1 MTARRDL
8 WRRAREHR
16 ADATVLVGFAL
27 LSLSS
32 VAKFFADGTL
42 PLEYNDEP
50 VHTFTVIPQ
59 VWEALRRGVL
69 LEWNPYDNFGIP
81 VLGDPV
87 TRPLAPQALAY
98 VLFEPWIGALVVR
111 VVVLFLT
118 LSTLFAYWRRRMSS
132 WPAALAS
139 FLAVSAP
146 GFLHFLHHHPHQ
158 MIQCGYAAVLLAV
171 EACADEPTRTRR
183 AWVFAASL
191 LLFAST
197 GTNAAIVSV
206 PFLMAHL
213 FVRYEPAARAR
224 VLTAVGPSLAA
235 GLLLSGPGYLAFAM
249 WAGVAGRSEIHL
261 TTLMT
266 SLSDYD
272 WPQLLFRVA
281 WLVVPWGYHTDRVVH
296 LSPFVLAFAGMG
308 IVAIRRS
315 PDRRPA
321 REWIVLGIT
330 PFVLVMLLLRYRG
343 VYDAIP
349 FVRSMDV
356 SRFLWLAVVY
366 LGGAAATGAAAFP
379 ELSRQRGAWLALAA
393 AALVTWGTF
402 PLHPAIVRRPVEV
415 GLVAAGCVLA
425 GTAWV
430 VSRRVALHPV
440 RWTIGIV
447 GLLVVGPRLD
457 TFWFMTNL
465 LYADDG
471 RFAWPKSFLSSVEP
485 DTRLSSVLPQIPT
498 GFDARAGAFHVLG
511 TGGRSIILHG
521 ALRNF
526 FEARLPL
533 VTDIRR
539 LSYALPILEPSLASL
554 VGIRHLVVPED
565 GVGAAESFGW
575 IPIVEDKGLHLLR
588 NPDEPTPVYVAGS
601 TPRFLPTYEIGDDR
615 ISVRVEA
622 DVPRPCTVVAT
633 FTAWPGWTA
642 TVDGH
647 TVPVPPPA
655 PDSLPF
661 LEAPCPSDAGDVVFT
676 FEPVSAAQYAGFWA
690 CAALLL
696 GLGLRRGS
704 MLESR
709 GAGPKAETEVA

>member
-1 MTARRDL
+1 MTGRRDL
-8 WRRAREHR
+8 WRRAHEHR
-16 ADATVLVGFAL
+16 ADAAVLAAFAL

-32 VAKFFADGTL
+32 VAKFFVDGTL
-42 PLEYNDEP
+42 PLEFNDEP

-81 VLGDPV
+81 ILGDPV

-98 VLFEPWIGALVVR
+98 VLFEPRIGALVVR

-118 LSTLFAYWRRRMSS
+118 LSTLFAYWRRHMSS
-132 WPAALAS
+132 GPAALAS
-139 FLAVSAP
+139 FLAVSSP
-146 GFLHFLHHHPHQ
+146 GFLHFVHHHPHQ
-158 MIQCGYAAVLLAV
+158 MIQVGYAAVLLAV
-171 EACADEPTRTRR
+171 EACADAPTRTRR
-183 AWVFAASL
+183 AGVFAASL
-191 LLFAST
+191 FLFAST

-206 PFLMAHL
+206 PFLVAHL
-213 FVRYEPAARAR
+213 FVRYEPAVRAR

-249 WAGVAGRSEIHL
+249 WAGLAGRSETHL

-266 SLSDYD
+266 RLSDYD

-281 WLVVPWGYHTDRVVH
+281 WLVVPWGYHTDRVIH
-296 LSPFVLAFAGMG
+296 LSPFVLAFVGMG

-315 PDRRPA
+315 PDRRRA
-321 REWIVLGIT
+321 TEWIVLGVM
-330 PFVLVMLLLRYRG
+330 PFVVVMMLLRYRG

-379 ELSRQRGAWLALAA
+379 ELSRQRGAWLALFA
-393 AALVTWGTF
+393 AALVAWGTF
-402 PLHPAIVRRPVEV
+402 PLHPAIVFRPVEV
-415 GLVAAGCVLA
+415 VLVAAGCVLA
-425 GTAWV
+425 ATAWL
-430 VSRRVALHPV
+430 VSRRQALRPV

-465 LYADDG
+465 LYEDDG
-471 RFAWPKSFLSSVEP
+471 RFSWPRSFVSALEP
-485 DTRLSSVLPQIPT
+485 DTRVSSVLPQIPT

-521 ALRNF
+521 ALRKF
-526 FEARLPL
+526 FEAHLPVVKDL
-533 VTDIRR
+533 QG
-539 LSYALPILEPSLASL
+539 LSYALPILEPSRASL
-554 VGIRHLVVPED
+554 LGIRHLVVPEK

-575 IPIVEDKGLHLLR
+575 IPVAEDKGLHLLR
-588 NPDEPTPVYVAGS
+588 NPDVPTPVYVAGS
-601 TPRFLPTYEIGDDR
+601 APRFLRTYEIGDDR
-615 ISVRVEA
+615 IRVRVEA

-661 LEAPCPSDAGDVVFT
+661 LEAPCPSGPGDVVFT
-676 FEPVSAAQYAGFWA
+676 FEPLSPAQYGAFWA
-690 CAALLL
+690 CAALVL
-696 GLGLRRGS
+696 GVGLRRAS
-704 MLESR
+704 LLESR
-709 GAGPKAETEVA
+709 GVGPRAETEVA